1 MDSLLLEIESLL
13 TKNLKTSVDLRNQ
26 GEQRELALLDQ
37 MKQVFLGVIDV
48 LDSFER
54 IEGSVKE
61 RMSDDETAMKTIAR
75 FKTVEK
81 KLINLLRNYGITK
94 LEFPDNRLIV
104 GFCEVIDTEGDSK
117 RKNDE
122 IITIVRNGYIRGS
135 ELIRAAQIVVVKN

>member
-13 TKNLKTSVDLRNQ
+13 TKNLKTSVDLKNQ
-26 GEQRELALLDQ
+26 GEQRELVLLDQ

-61 RMSDDETAMKTIAR
+61 RTPDDEVAMKTIAR
-75 FKTVEK
+75 FKAVEK
-81 KLINLLRNYGITK
+81 KLINLLRNYGITR

-104 GFCEVIDTEGDSK
+104 GFCEVIDTEADSK

-122 IITIVRNGYIRGS
+122 IVTVVRNGYIRGS
-135 ELIRAAQIVVVKN
+135 ELIRAAQIIVVKN

>member
-1 MDSLLLEIESLL
+1 MNSLLLEIESLL
-13 TKNLKTSVDLRNQ
+13 TKNLKTSVDLKNQ

-37 MKQVFLGVIDV
+37 MKQVFLGVIDT

-61 RMSDDETAMKTIAR
+61 RTPEDETAIKTITR

-104 GFCEVIDTEGDSK
+104 GFCEVIDTEADSK

-122 IITIVRNGYIRGS
+122 IVTVVRNGYIRGS
-135 ELIRAAQIVVVKN
+135 ELIRAAQIIVVKN